1 MENYKRKYLKYKNK
15 YLILKQ
21 KGGAINIEILKLVIA
36 NFNTKLKSMAYYCRN
51 LFNMEVK
58 CFLPGEKIPFNLKS
72 SGFQSQ

>member
-36 NFNTKLKSMAYYCRN
+36 NFNTKLKHG
-51 LFNMEVK
+51 L
-58 CFLPGEKIPFNLKS
+58 LL
-72 SGFQSQ
+72 